1 MSIWSDDNT
10 SVLLQAAVEFRQTT
24 GSPVSFSTIDDFMD
38 IVRGL
43 LPPQLT
49 PRQVYNKVRRLRRKA
64 SHCGETQNKR
74 LKLASMAF
82 APAENEPAGSDH
94 REDDEK
100 RIELEKVDAVVLQPY
115 PFPFLKMGLEGMEKL
130 MFEEVVKQG
139 LVDKHILDELEKK
152 WKDISVKKLQ
162 LRSESFLLHDQSL
175 KMLIDAIQKKYA
187 DL

>member
-1 MSIWSDDNT
+1 MSIWSDDDT
-10 SVLLQAAVEFRQTT
+10 SALLQAAVEFRQTT
-24 GSPVSFSTIDDFMD
+24 GSPVSFSTIDDFMG
-38 IVRGL
+38 ILHGL
-43 LPPQLT
+43 LPSQLT

-64 SHCGETQNKR
+64 SHCGKNQSKR
-74 LKLASMAF
+74 LKLASKAF
-82 APAENEPAGSDH
+82 APAETKPAGSDH
-94 REDDEK
+94 EEDDKE
-100 RIELEKVDAVVLQPY
+100 RVELEKVDAVVLQPY

-152 WKDISVKKLQ
+152 WKDIFVKTLQ
-162 LRSESFLLHDQSL
+162 LRSESFLLHDLSL